1 MNLPFLEPFN
11 LISTR
16 ISVRCCLLSLLSQ
29 CGEHI
34 PMQISLLSL
43 TDEELH
49 AKLDYLGRKVTYL
62 CAMRDQL
69 KLLLFTISL

>member
-49 AKLDYLGRKVTYL
+49 AKLDYLGY
-62 CAMRDQL
+62 
-69 KLLLFTISL
+69 ISHTPNCMQNWITWGGK